1 MKLTIKEANET
12 GSEMTIEEFMQ
23 KVKAIYAKHF
33 PDSRCHVQLTKNLGC
48 AIFIDFYL
56 AKDSSEVFNG
66 YAVNDMFQCGF
77 DIFLEGRKELNDL
90 MPDSMVLE
98 AMKSVIKIRPE
109 NRYLAYDT
117 VKIPFRKTT
126 GNAKKILAALEKY
139 VTRLASIVHE
149 EYDKDTI
156 SDGYKDLLDSKI
168 DRIR

>member
-12 GSEMTIEEFMQ
+12 GSGMTIEEFMQ
-23 KVKAIYAKHF
+23 EVKDIYAKHF
-33 PDSRCHVQLTKNLGC
+33 PDSHCNVQLTKNLGC

-56 AKDSSEVFNG
+56 AKDSSEVSHG

-139 VTRLASIVHE
+139 VTRLASIVHA

-156 SDGYKDLLDSKI
+156 SDGYKNLLDSKI